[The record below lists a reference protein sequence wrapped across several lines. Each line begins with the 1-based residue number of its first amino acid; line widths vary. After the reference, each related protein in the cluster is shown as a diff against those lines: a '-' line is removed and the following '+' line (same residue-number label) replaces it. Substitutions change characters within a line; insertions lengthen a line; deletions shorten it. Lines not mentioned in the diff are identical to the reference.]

1 MGQIAELFEAQGT
14 LSALSTKRG
23 RRGVLRLRDGTR
35 KSDKLFNYSLRY
47 ASNQPQV
54 G

>member
-1 MGQIAELFEAQGT
+1 MGQIAELFEIQGT
-14 LSALSTKRG
+14 LPALSTRKGRG
-23 RRGVLRLRDGTR
+23 GMLRLRDGTR
-35 KSDKLFNYSLRY
+35 KSDKLFNYSLES